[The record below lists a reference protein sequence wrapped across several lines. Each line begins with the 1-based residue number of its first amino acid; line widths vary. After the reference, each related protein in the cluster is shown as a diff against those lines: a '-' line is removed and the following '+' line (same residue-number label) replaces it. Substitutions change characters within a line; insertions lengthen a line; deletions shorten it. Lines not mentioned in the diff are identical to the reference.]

1 VTDAFSV
8 SFDYRCPFAR
18 NAHESVVRGI
28 EQSRDWDASFVPFSL
43 DQVHVPEG
51 EPPVWERDPMERGT
65 GVRAL
70 EWGLAVRDQFP
81 EHFLAFHLAIFAAR
95 HDEGRKIAKEEVLAD
110 VARSVGLDADAVA
123 AEVATGAPLKALA
136 EEHTD
141 ASKRVGMW
149 GVPTFVVGERAA
161 FVRLM
166 DRSIP
171 EDIDRVL
178 EHFAFEGLNEFKHT
192 RVPR

>member
-18 NAHESVVRGI
+18 NAHESVLRGI
-28 EQSRDWDASFVPFSL
+28 EQARDWDVRFVPFSL
-43 DQVHVPEG
+43 DQVHVAEG
-51 EPPVWERDPMERGT
+51 EPPVWEREPMERGS
-65 GVRAL
+65 GVRSL
-70 EWGLAVRDQFP
+70 EWSLAVRDQFP
-81 EHFLAFHLAIFAAR
+81 EHFPAFHLATFTAR
-95 HDEGRKIAKEEVLAD
+95 HDHGAKIAKEEVLAEI
-110 VARSVGLDADAVA
+110 ARSVGLDAGAVA
-123 AEVATGAPLKALA
+123 AEVATGAPLKTLA

-141 ASKRVGMW
+141 MSKRLGMW

-166 DRSIP
+166 ERSVP
-171 EDIDRVL
+171 ADIDRVL